1 MKYTRAGASTQGNHD
16 GSLLLAISEYD
27 GSVNRTP
34 LALAALALLAFGCG
48 CGDDRS
54 SRTNTELGLNAQQAS
69 GRYMYQQICAPCH
82 DAHSVPGQNG
92 PSLKGLFKKTFLPS
106 GLPANERFVRQTIL
120 NGRNMMPAAGS
131 GLTQQQLDDLLAYL
145 HTL

>member
-1 MKYTRAGASTQGNHD
+1 M
-16 GSLLLAISEYD
+16 
-27 GSVNRTP
+27 
-34 LALAALALLAFGCG
+34 
-48 CGDDRS
+48 
-54 SRTNTELGLNAQQAS
+54 ELGLNVQQAS
-69 GRYMYQQICAPCH
+69 GRHIYEQTCAPCH

-92 PSLKGLFKKTFLPS
+92 PSLKSLFKKTFLPS

-131 GLTQQQLDDLLAYL
+131 GLSQQQLDDLVAYL

>member
-1 MKYTRAGASTQGNHD
+1 
-16 GSLLLAISEYD
+16 
-27 GSVNRTP
+27 VNR
-34 LALAALALLAFGCG
+34 LASALTLTLLFLSVIGCS
-48 CGDDRS
+48 DDNS
-54 SRTNTELGLNAQQAS
+54 SKSDAELGLNAQQAS
-69 GRYMYQQICAPCH
+69 GRHIYQQTCAPCH
-82 DAHSVPGQNG
+82 DTHSVPGENG

-131 GLTQQQLDDLLAYL
+131 TLNPQQLDDLVAYL

>member
-1 MKYTRAGASTQGNHD
+1 VSRNVVVLPA
-16 GSLLLAISEYD
+16 LLLLS
-27 GSVNRTP
+27 
-34 LALAALALLAFGCG
+34 LACGCNNDTSSKSDAALGL
-48 CGDDRS
+48 S
-54 SRTNTELGLNAQQAS
+54 SQQAN
-69 GRYMYQQICAPCH
+69 GRQLYRQTCAPCH

-92 PSLKGLFKKTFLPS
+92 PSLHSLFKNTFLPS

-131 GLTQQQLDDLLAYL
+131 ALSPQQLDDLLAYL